1 MLNLSRLHSYDW
13 GTSAASG
20 TSVGGMTPGR
30 VKRLERHKAMVDFMQ
45 VDQGRAWPEYK
56 SIGQANI
63 YV

>member
-30 VKRLERHKAMVDFMQ
+30 VKRLERWKVMVDFMP
-45 VDQGRAWPEYK
+45 VDQGWAWPDYK
-56 SIGQANI
+56 SIG
-63 YV
+63 